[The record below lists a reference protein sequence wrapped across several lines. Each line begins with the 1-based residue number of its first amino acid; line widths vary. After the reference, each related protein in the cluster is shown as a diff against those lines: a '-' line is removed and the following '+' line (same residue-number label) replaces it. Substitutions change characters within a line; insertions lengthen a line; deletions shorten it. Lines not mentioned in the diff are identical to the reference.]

1 MTRKKCENLDF
12 SQIGQVRC
20 GNDASFAAEQLC
32 HRGQFIILLSKIEN
46 IIREMVHIDID
57 FFTEKTPFFKNAG
70 SRRLLDESWPKFYPT
85 FLHMSTMC
93 GKNLVEIGPQDIWQ
107 TCLT

>member
-1 MTRKKCENLDF
+1 MKSININMNHFPDDIFNF

-32 HRGQFIILLSKIEN
+32 HRDQFIILLLKIEN

-57 FFTEKTPFFKNAG
+57 IFHRKN
-70 SRRLLDESWPKFYPT
+70 SIF
-85 FLHMSTMC
+85 
-93 GKNLVEIGPQDIWQ
+93 
-107 TCLT
+107 